1 MNAMDATKAR
11 ANLFKIMSFV
21 NDNSQPLT
29 LTNSNGK
36 NAVLVGQNDWNA
48 IQETMY
54 LNSVPGMTESLIK
67 GKKYPFS
74 RLSFRRWS
82 RVAKMY
88 LIKYDKQAT
97 KDIKNLKSAKLDGKA
112 KSLIEILWKNP
123 LEPPY
128 EELVGNLAGLYS
140 RRINIQ
146 HRLVYE
152 IFDEEVTVGDVKY
165 EGTVKI
171 IRMWTPTL
179 GCLEKEWNYLKG
191 IKKIHI
197 FFLKKINAGINL
209 LKMYVLEIYP
219 HYPKFKG
226 KL

>member
-1 MNAMDATKAR
+1 
-11 ANLFKIMSFV
+11 
-21 NDNSQPLT
+21 
-29 LTNSNGK
+29 
-36 NAVLVGQNDWNA
+36 
-48 IQETMY
+48 
-54 LNSVPGMTESLIK
+54 
-67 GKKYPFS
+67 
-74 RLSFRRWS
+74 
-82 RVAKMY
+82 MY
-88 LIKYDKQAT
+88 LIKYDKQSK

-140 RRINIQ
+140 IRINIQ

-152 IFDEEVTVGDVKY
+152 NFDEEVTVGDVKY

-171 IRMWTPTL
+171 IRMWTPAL
-179 GCLEKEWNYLKG
+179 GHLEKEWNYLKG

>member
-1 MNAMDATKAR
+1 MNAMNVTKAG
-11 ANLFKIMSFV
+11 ANLFKIMALV

-29 LTNSNGK
+29 LTNSKGK
-36 NAVLVGQNDWNA
+36 KCSTCRTKWLECHSGNNVFEFSSRHDRIIN
-48 IQETMY
+48 
-54 LNSVPGMTESLIK
+54 K

-82 RVAKMY
+82 RVVKMY
-88 LIKYDKQAT
+88 LIKYDKQST

-140 RRINIQ
+140 IRINIQ

-171 IRMWTPTL
+171 IRMWTPHW
-179 GCLEKEWNYLKG
+179 GAWRKN
-191 IKKIHI
+191 
-197 FFLKKINAGINL
+197 
-209 LKMYVLEIYP
+209 EII
-219 HYPKFKG
+219 
-226 KL
+226 